1 MRHPPQL
8 IRPPRRPRRPRWRL
22 AAASLAAAAALGVV
36 IFVWRVPV
44 PDSLLRPD
52 PMQGTLTILDARGDP
67 LAELSDGAARSRHP
81 LPLARLGADLPRLTV
96 ALEDQRFYRHHGPDP
111 LALLAA
117 LARDLRAGRVVSG
130 ASTITEQ
137 LVKLAAGRLGG
148 RSLAAKAREAAAA
161 WKLERRAGKPEI
173 LERYLNALSYGNR
186 LVGPQAAA
194 RAYFNKDAA
203 ALTFAEAVYLAGL
216 PQAPTRLN
224 PWRHPAAAE
233 YRFGRSV
240 RRLAALGIIAPTD
253 AQRLADAPPRPG
265 RFLPARR
272 AGHFVDLLAARRKQG
287 ALPDAP
293 GGVLR
298 ATLDPDLQRV
308 AETLA
313 RRHLEDLRQEG
324 DEDPQAAVVIV
335 ENATGAVRA
344 LVGSGSYDDPREGQV
359 NGAGRP
365 RSAGSTLK
373 PFLYLNAFDRRLLT
387 AASILPDTAEAVRE
401 TYADYDPQNYRAGRH
416 LGPVRVRVALGS
428 SLNVPAVVALGRFVG
443 ARQAFYEFGRWGF
456 RFRAGLDEYG
466 AGFILGN
473 AEIRLLDLASAY
485 AGLARGGL
493 AGPARL
499 LAREASPLERVA
511 SAQASAIIT
520 DILCDPQARRAT
532 FGVGS
537 PLDFPDGVR
546 VAVKTGTSSGF
557 RDKWCVGFDGR
568 HTVAVWAGH
577 FDGRPMG
584 EAIGIHA
591 AAPLW
596 HALLEHLLRARHDP
610 TVPDPALDKSLARRD
625 VCPLTGLL
633 PAPDAGG
640 PPGVPELFLAG
651 TEPTASAAG
660 RFVPDAAGGPARLQ
674 LPPEYAAWC
683 RSPQNI
689 LDAVARPDDPDPA
702 APGAPAL
709 AIVCPPDHARYT
721 LDPELSARQ
730 QMLELTAN
738 TADPGQI
745 RWTVNGQPLEP
756 QADGRVFWPL
766 ARGAWTVGASIPGAA
781 PVWRQIEVE

>member
-1 MRHPPQL
+1 M
-8 IRPPRRPRRPRWRL
+8 RPRLTRLLRDRRWWFGAALL
-22 AAASLAAAAALGVV
+22 AAGSALGVAA
-36 IFVWRVPV
+36 FVWSVPV
-44 PDSLLRPD
+44 PDPLLRPD
-52 PMQGTLTILDARGDP
+52 PMQGTLTLLDARGEP
-67 LAELSDGAARSRHP
+67 LAELSDRSARSRHP
-81 LPLARLGADLPRLTV
+81 LGLSRLGADLPRITV
-96 ALEDQRFYRHHGPDP
+96 ALEDHRFYRHHGLDV
-111 LALLAA
+111 LTLLAA
-117 LARDLRAGRVVSG
+117 AGHDLRVGHIVSG

-137 LVKLAAGRLGG
+137 LVKLAAGRPGG
-148 RSLAAKAREAAAA
+148 RTLAAKAREAAAA
-161 WKLERRAGKPEI
+161 WKLERRLGKAEI

-203 ALTFAEAVYLAGL
+203 ALTLAEAVYLASL

-233 YRFGRSV
+233 FRFGRSV
-240 RRLAALGIIAPTD
+240 RRLAALGIIAPGE
-253 AQRLADAPPRPG
+253 AQRLADAPPHPG

-272 AGHFVDLLAARRKQG
+272 AGHFVDLLAARQRAG
-287 ALPDAP
+287 HVPAAP
-293 GGVLR
+293 GGLLR
-298 ATLDPDLQRV
+298 TTLDPDLQRV
-308 AETLA
+308 AETLT
-313 RRHLEDLRQEG
+313 RHHLEDLRREG

-344 LVGSGSYDDPREGQV
+344 LIGSGSYDDPQQGQV
-359 NGAGRP
+359 DGAVRP

-387 AASILPDTAEAVRE
+387 AASILPDTAEAVRA
-401 TYADYDPQNYRAGRH
+401 TFADYDPQNYHAGRH

-473 AEIRLLDLASAY
+473 ADIRLLDLAGAY

-499 LAREASPLERVA
+499 LARDNGPLERVA
-511 SAQASAIIT
+511 SLEASAIIT

-532 FGVGS
+532 FGAGS

-596 HALLEHLLRARHDP
+596 HALMDHLLRERRDP
-610 TVPDPALDKSLARRD
+610 PVPDPALSHTLLRRS

-633 PAPDAGG
+633 PAPESGG

-651 TEPTASAAG
+651 TEPTVSAAD
-660 RFVPDAAGGPARLQ
+660 RFLADVSGGPAHLR

-683 RSPQNI
+683 RSPQNT
-689 LDAVARPDDPDPA
+689 LGAVAADPA
-702 APGAPAL
+702 AAGVPAL

-721 LDPELSARQ
+721 LDPELPARQ

-738 TADPGQI
+738 TTDPAQVH
-745 RWTVNGQPLEP
+745 WTVNGQPLEP
-756 QADGRVFWPL
+756 QPDGRVFWPL
-766 ARGAWTVGASIPGAA
+766 ARGTWTVGAALPGAA
-781 PVWRQIEVE
+781 AVSRQIEVESPGVSP

>member
-1 MRHPPQL
+1 MVGSLTRL
-8 IRPPRRPRRPRWRL
+8 LRNPRWWLGVAGL
-22 AAASLAAAAALGVV
+22 AALAVSSVAA
-36 IFVWRVPV
+36 FVWSVTV
-44 PDSLLRPD
+44 PDILLHPD
-52 PMQGTLTILDARGDP
+52 PAKGTLTFLDARGDP
-67 LAELSDGAARSRHP
+67 LAELPESTARSRHP

-96 ALEDQRFYRHHGPDP
+96 ALEDHRFYRHHGPDF

-117 LARDLRAGRVVSG
+117 TGRNLSSRRVVSG

-137 LVKLAAGRLGG
+137 LIKLSAGRPGG
-148 RSLAAKAREAAAA
+148 RTVFTKAREAAAA
-161 WKLERRAGKPEI
+161 WKLERHTGKAEI
-173 LERYLNALSYGNR
+173 LERYLNTLSYGNR

-203 ALTFAEAVYLAGL
+203 SLTLAEAIYLAGL

-224 PWRHPAAAE
+224 PWHHPAAAE
-233 YRFGRSV
+233 FRYGRSV
-240 RRLAALGIIAPTD
+240 RRLAALDLITPGEAR
-253 AQRLADAPPRPG
+253 RLADAPPRPG
-265 RFLPARR
+265 RFLPVRR
-272 AGHFVDLLAARRKQG
+272 AGHFVDLLTARQRR
-287 ALPDAP
+287 ADLPAAP
-293 GGVLR
+293 GGILR
-298 ATLDPDLQRV
+298 TTLDPDLQHV
-308 AETLA
+308 AETLV
-313 RRHLEDLRQEG
+313 RHHLEDLRNAG
-324 DEDPQAAVVIV
+324 DDEPQAAVVIV

-344 LVGSGSYDDPREGQV
+344 LVGSGLYGDPRQGQV
-359 NGAGRP
+359 DGAVRP

-401 TYADYDPQNYRAGRH
+401 TFADYDPQNYHAGRH

-456 RFRAGLDEYG
+456 RFSAGLDEYG

-473 AEIRLLDLASAY
+473 AEIRLLDLAGAY

-493 AGPARL
+493 AGRTRL
-499 LAREASPLERVA
+499 LARDGAPLERVA
-511 SAQASAIIT
+511 SPEACAIIT

-532 FGVGS
+532 FGAGS

-596 HALLEHLLRARHDP
+596 HALMDHLLREHHDP
-610 TVPDPALDKSLARRD
+610 AVPDPVLSKGLVRQE

-633 PAPDAGG
+633 PAPEAGG
-640 PPGVPELFLAG
+640 PAGVPELFLAG
-651 TEPTASAAG
+651 TGPTASAAG
-660 RFVPDAAGGPARLQ
+660 DFVPDPAGGGAAHLRLPQ
-674 LPPEYAAWC
+674 EYAAWC

-689 LDAVARPDDPDPA
+689 LGAVAPPDAA
-702 APGAPAL
+702 APGGPAL
-709 AIVCPPDHARYT
+709 TIINPPNKARYT
-721 LDPELSARQ
+721 LDPELPAHQ
-730 QMLELTAN
+730 QVLEFTAN
-738 TADPGQI
+738 TAEPAQVQ
-745 RWTVNGQPLEP
+745 WAVNGRMLEP
-756 QADGRVFWPL
+756 HPDGRVYWPL
-766 ARGAWTVGASIPGAA
+766 ARGTWTVSATLAGGALAA
-781 PVWRQIEVE
+781 SRQIEVE